1 VRGGRSH
8 REKAE
13 LFHQQF
19 AMAFEQTQLVFH
31 RLKQL
36 PGRVSAVA
44 LCPQLPD
51 ELQLVRDLIA
61 FISQRA
67 LGNAQVRQ
75 ESLIS
80 HMCAPPKETLM
91 QLLPPPLC
99 LDRVRRPDVCD

>member
-1 VRGGRSH
+1 VRGGRRH

-19 AMAFEQTQLVFH
+19 AMAFEQIQLVFH

-36 PGRVSAVA
+36 PGCVSAVA

-61 FISQRA
+61 FILQRA
-67 LGNAQVRQ
+67 LGNAQVRK
-75 ESLIS
+75 ESSIS
-80 HMCAPPKETLM
+80 HTCAPPKE
-91 QLLPPPLC
+91 
-99 LDRVRRPDVCD
+99 RR